1 MSPSCSLMT
10 PHRIVGDSG
19 PEGHTHPGTRE
30 AFNSTGERMSNH
42 TRHDVLIVGGGL
54 AGLRA
59 AVAVHDAGRDVAV
72 MAKVYPI
79 RSHSGAAQGG
89 VNASLGNHPEGGD
102 DTWQRH
108 AFDTIKGS
116 DYLADQPRAE
126 ILAREAP
133 DRVIETEHWGVYFS
147 RFEDGRIAQ
156 RPFGGAG
163 FPRTCFAAD
172 RTGHHLLHT
181 LWQQC
186 QKRDIRFYHEW
197 LLTDVAAA
205 DGRVAGV
212 VALHIPSGEL
222 RSFEANVVILA
233 GGGHGRIFSKTT
245 NAYLN
250 TGSVTAAAYR
260 AGARLEDME
269 FVQFHPTTLFGT
281 NILISEGVRGE
292 GGLLYNSEGERFMGD
307 YAPSVMELAPR
318 DIVARAIRTEV
329 DEGRGFDGG
338 YVHLDIRHLGADVI
352 RSRLPGIRQIAM
364 DFAGV
369 DPIETPIPVQPGQH
383 YSMGGVSSDEDGRT
397 DIEGL
402 LAVGECSCISV
413 HGANRLGGNS
423 LLETLVFGKR
433 AGEFALT
440 LRGEGVGSRALDD
453 ALARRRRATEKL
465 ATRDDGERQGS
476 VRREMQAVM
485 TDNIGVYREESSLAR
500 AVTSL
505 LELKDRYC
513 SVALGGSA
521 STLNYDLVDT
531 LELEGMLDL
540 ALATAMGALE
550 RTECRGSHWRTDHPG
565 RDDERWMKH
574 TMAALGDDGLPAL
587 DYEDVIVTTYEP
599 TERKY

>member
-1 MSPSCSLMT
+1 VATGHALTNTEGNM
-10 PHRIVGDSG
+10 
-19 PEGHTHPGTRE
+19 PEHI
-30 AFNSTGERMSNH
+30 
-42 TRHDVLIVGGGL
+42 RHEVLVVGGGL

-72 MAKVYPI
+72 MAKVYPV

-89 VNASLGNHPEGGD
+89 VNASLGNHPEGHD
-102 DTWQRH
+102 DTWERH

-133 DRVIETEHWGVYFS
+133 DRVIEMEHWGAYFS
-147 RFEDGRIAQ
+147 RFDDGRIAQ

-186 QKRDIRFYHEW
+186 QKRGIHFYHEW
-197 LLTDVAAA
+197 LLTDVAAEG
-205 DGRVAGV
+205 GRLSGV
-212 VALHIPSGEL
+212 VAMHVPTGEL
-222 RSFEANVVILA
+222 AAFEADVVILA
-233 GGGHGRIFSKTT
+233 GGGHGRIYARST

-250 TGSVTAAAYR
+250 TGSITAAAYR

-269 FVQFHPTTLFGT
+269 FVQFHPTTLYGT

-292 GGLLYNSEGERFMGD
+292 GGLLHNSEGQRFMGD

-329 DEGRGFDGG
+329 DAGRGFEGG
-338 YVHLDIRHLGADVI
+338 YVHLDIRHLGAEVI
-352 RSRLPGIRQIAM
+352 KSRLPGIRQIAM

-383 YSMGGVSSDEDGRT
+383 YSMGGVSSDENGRT

-402 LAVGECSCISV
+402 LAVGECSCVSV

-433 AGEFALT
+433 AGDFALT
-440 LRGEGVGSRALDD
+440 VSGAGAGSRALDD
-453 ALARRRRATEKL
+453 ALLRRRGSIEKL
-465 ATRDDGERQGS
+465 AARKGGERQGGI
-476 VRREMQAVM
+476 RRAMQRVM
-485 TDNIGVYREESSLAR
+485 DENVGVYREEAGLER
-500 AVTSL
+500 AVTAV
-505 LELKDRYC
+505 LELRDRYR
-513 SVALGGSA
+513 SVGLDGST
-521 STLNYDLVDT
+521 SRLNYDLVET

-540 ALATAMGALE
+540 ALITAMGALE

-565 RDDERWMKH
+565 RDDEHWMVH
-574 TMAALGDDGLPAL
+574 TMAARGDDGLPAI
-587 DYEDVIVTTYEP
+587 DYEDVIVTSYEP